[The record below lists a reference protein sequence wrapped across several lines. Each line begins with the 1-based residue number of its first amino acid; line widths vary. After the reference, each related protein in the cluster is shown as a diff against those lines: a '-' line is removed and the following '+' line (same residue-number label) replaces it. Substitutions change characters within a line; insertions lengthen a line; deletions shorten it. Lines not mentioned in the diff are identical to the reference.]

1 LHPLQVL
8 KGYGNNVIIVA
19 TIARARTLT
28 WKFISSNN
36 LVTNILNCEHE
47 FMMSFFKAS
56 IERILH
62 NPSYGHPL
70 AIPTN

>member
-19 TIARARTLT
+19 AIARARTLT

-47 FMMSFFKAS
+47 FMRVFPKL
-56 IERILH
+56 I
-62 NPSYGHPL
+62 
-70 AIPTN
+70 